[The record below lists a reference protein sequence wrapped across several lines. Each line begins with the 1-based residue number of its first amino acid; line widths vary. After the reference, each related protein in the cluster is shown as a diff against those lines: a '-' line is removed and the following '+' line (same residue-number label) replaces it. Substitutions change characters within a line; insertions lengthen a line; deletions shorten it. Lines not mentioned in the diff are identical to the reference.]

1 MSSDGPDDPFSNDIR
16 PRAPRIQGLGRE
28 QKAHGHRLALIHNM
42 HLRDLAAVREVMENV
57 AAGESS
63 SRALGAAVSSIRMT
77 RNYRQFGTLCGRE
90 CMVLTSHHTIE
101 DESIFP
107 ALAGREEGLQSVI
120 DRLIV
125 EHGVIHELLEQ
136 LEAAARQLVDRPG
149 DEAFARVQECFSRI
163 EIAVRSHFG
172 YEQEELADALGYW
185 NIAV

>member
-1 MSSDGPDDPFSNDIR
+1 MNDPHDPFPDDMR
-16 PRAPRIQGLGRE
+16 PRAPKIDSLSAQ
-28 QKAHGHRLALIHNM
+28 QKAHGRRLALIHDM
-42 HLRDLAAVREVMENV
+42 HLRQLAAVRNVMDRV
-57 AAGESS
+57 AAGQASTKTLSE
-63 SRALGAAVSSIRMT
+63 AVSSIQMMH
-77 RNYRQFGTLCGRE
+77 NYRQFGALCGQE
-90 CMVLTSHHTIE
+90 CAVLTSHHTIE

-107 ALAGREEGLQSVI
+107 ALSGRDEGLQRVI

-149 DEAFARVQECFSRI
+149 DEGFARVQEYFSRI